1 MIKKVIIFYIF
12 LVLCLV
18 PSLILTIAKEKD
30 NIENFE
36 NNSNLEEETIKVEKT
51 DEEILHEEFAEKIK
65 ENFKNNNPKT
75 GKLFIGV
82 GITLI
87 LISIFYFIKIF
98 IDNKFRLL
106 INFENLYIC
115 ISLVIGVLT
124 CALLPKINSKGSDI
138 ALTIFSILLLVSPIL
153 IYVRDI
159 ILEEQNSETLVFI
172 PLLWLILIIIYIKF
186 KYSKTYE
193 PLDIPDKNIIITK
206 DNGKYKFKLN
216 RRKIDINCNTDIDKI
231 DMEILNM
238 EKPPKFEVLGK
249 DLYRIEFGN
258 NEEYQISYRD
268 HIRKPI
274 KIVYKNDNEKEKF
287 YLKKDNETDTYVFKN
302 QENLELMKV
311 SFQKNKI
318 HIMFEG
324 LTYNFIL
331 GCIISII
338 LLEEIKRQNDIDI
351 DKYYAN
357 NDNNDK

>member
-18 PSLILTIAKEKD
+18 PSLILTIAKKKD
-30 NIENFE
+30 NIESFD
-36 NNSNLEEETIKVEKT
+36 NSNTEEESKKIEKT
-51 DEEILHEEFAEKIK
+51 DEEILHEEFEEKIK

-87 LISIFYFIKIF
+87 FISIFYFIKIF
-98 IDNKFRLL
+98 IDNKSKLL

-124 CALLPKINSKGSDI
+124 CTLLPKINKKGSDI
-138 ALTIFSILLLVSPIL
+138 ALTIFSIILLISPIL

-159 ILEEQNSETLVFI
+159 ILDEQNSETLVFI

-186 KYSKTYE
+186 KYTKTSE
-193 PLDIPDKNIIITK
+193 PLDIPDKNVLITK
-206 DNGKYKFKLN
+206 DNGKYRFKLN
-216 RRKIDINCNTDIDKI
+216 RRKIDINCKTDVNNI

-238 EKPPKFEVLGK
+238 ERPPRFEVLGK
-249 DLYRIEFGN
+249 DFYRIEFDT
-258 NEEYQISYRD
+258 NEEYEISYRD

-274 KIVYKNDNEKEKF
+274 KIVYRNDNEIEKF
-287 YLKKDNETDTYVFKN
+287 YLKKYNDTDTYIIKN
-302 QENLELMKV
+302 QENLELIKV
-311 SFQKNKI
+311 SFDKNKI
-318 HIMFEG
+318 NVMFEG
-324 LTYNFIL
+324 LTYNFVV

-338 LLEEIKRQNDIDI
+338 LLEELKRQNDINI
-351 DKYYAN
+351 DEYYSSN
-357 NDNNDK
+357 N